1 LQRALLLLAALVA
14 VVGLAKALTPTL
26 EAGVAWLGAAM
37 TPKTV
42 RWLRHARS
50 PAPPMS

>member
-1 LQRALLLLAALVA
+1 LQRAVLLLATLVA

-26 EAGVAWLGAAM
+26 EAGVAWLGAAT

-42 RWLRHARS
+42 RRCAMPEAR
-50 PAPPMS
+50 PRR